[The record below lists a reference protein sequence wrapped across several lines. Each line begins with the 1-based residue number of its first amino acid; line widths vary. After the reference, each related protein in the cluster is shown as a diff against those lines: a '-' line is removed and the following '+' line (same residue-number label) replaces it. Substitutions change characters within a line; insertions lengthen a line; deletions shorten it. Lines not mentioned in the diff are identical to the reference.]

1 MRKPP
6 DGKIVAQVHYASRL
20 LASQQTGLH
29 SVDFTP
35 GIRADKVKIV
45 IKITIFKAI
54 ERFERK

>member
-54 ERFERK
+54 ERF